1 MEGKK
6 DEKGNTKN
14 SKKKKILAAFTKLDE
29 QLHYPLDLYTVE
41 VGLITNYAGWSKGFS
56 LRAANCSSG
65 VKELTN
71 ERGTR
76 VAKQLFDQT

>member
-1 MEGKK
+1 MKK
-6 DEKGNTKN
+6 EIQKTQ
-14 SKKKKILAAFTKLDE
+14 KKKKMLAAFTKLDE

>member
-1 MEGKK
+1 MKK
-6 DEKGNTKN
+6 EIQKTQ
-14 SKKKKILAAFTKLDE
+14 KKKKMLAAFTKLDE

-76 VAKQLFDQT
+76 VAKQLFDQR

>member
-1 MEGKK
+1 MKK
-6 DEKGNTKN
+6 EIQKTQ
-14 SKKKKILAAFTKLDE
+14 KKKKILAAFTKLDE
-29 QLHYPLDLYTVE
+29 QLHYPLDLYTVG